1 MRFIVF
7 GRPCLKNG
15 WVQFDA
21 FLVAVSML
29 QSLIVEPL
37 VYVTGADES
46 MKGLGFL
53 MVLKVLRLLRLAR
66 TVRLFAQFKVLW
78 MLVRGLLGSI
88 NTIFFTFIILALL
101 VYVFAC
107 VAIELITKAPL
118 RGNDSDFDQL
128 VDLYFKDMWTS
139 MMTLTQFVNLDSIGD
154 IYKQLIPFNY
164 VVYTLIFFGFILIV
178 SVALMNLVTAVIV
191 DRAVLMTGGMIR

>member
-1 MRFIVF
+1 MLLITVKY
-7 GRPCLKNG
+7 CYL
-15 WVQFDA
+15 
-21 FLVAVSML
+21 LV
-29 QSLIVEPL
+29 
-37 VYVTGADES
+37 
-46 MKGLGFL
+46 
-53 MVLKVLRLLRLAR
+53 R

-88 NTIFFTFIILALL
+88 NTICFTFIILFLL

-118 RGNDSDFDQL
+118 RGNDSEFDML

-139 MMTLTQFVNLDSIGD
+139 MMTLTQFVNLDSIGG
-154 IYKQLIPFNY
+154 IYRAIIPYNLF
-164 VVYTLIFFGFILIV
+164 VYTFLFSGFILIV

-191 DRAVLMTGGMIR
+191 EGALEQAISDKEAAKAYSASARPKLN